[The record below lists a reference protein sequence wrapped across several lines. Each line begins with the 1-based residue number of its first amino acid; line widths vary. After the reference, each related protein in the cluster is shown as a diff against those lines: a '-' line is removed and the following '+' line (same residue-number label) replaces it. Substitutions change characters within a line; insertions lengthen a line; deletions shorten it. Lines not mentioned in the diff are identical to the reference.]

1 MTLKDCNYLRHMDSI
16 ESFVKSRSTGIINI
30 DTDDIQLSIQLNG
43 FSELIVNVRTCTIHY
58 LKRLLNFLVPV
69 CKMHYIRT
77 ICIRTSSAAIHD
89 YCLSNH
95 FQQNRF
101 KKIKLDNQ
109 VLADY
114 ILPINNININKSNV
128 I

>member
-1 MTLKDCNYLRHMDSI
+1 MTLKDSNYLRHMDSI

-43 FSELIVNVRTCTIHY
+43 FSELIVDVRSCTIHY
-58 LKRLLNFLVPV
+58 LKRLLNLLIPV

-77 ICIRTSSAAIHD
+77 ICIRTSSETIHD

-95 FQQNRF
+95 FQENRF
-101 KKIKLDNQ
+101 KKIKLDNE
-109 VLADY
+109 VLANY
-114 ILPINNININKSNV
+114 IIPINNDNINNNNV

>member
-1 MTLKDCNYLRHMDSI
+1 MTLKDCNYLQHWDSI

-30 DTDDIQLSIQLNG
+30 DTNDIQLSIQLNG
-43 FSELIVNVRTCTIHY
+43 FSELIVSVRTYTIHY
-58 LKRLLNFLVPV
+58 FQRLLNFLVPV
-69 CKMHYIRT
+69 CKMYYIRT
-77 ICIRTSSAAIHD
+77 ICIRTSSETIHN

-101 KKIKLDNQ
+101 KKIKLDNE

-114 ILPINNININKSNV
+114 ILPINNVNINKSNV

>member
-1 MTLKDCNYLRHMDSI
+1 MTFKDCNYLQHLDSI
-16 ESFVKSRSTGIINI
+16 ESFVESRSTGIINI
-30 DTDDIQLSIQLNG
+30 DTDEIQLSIQLNG
-43 FSELIVNVRTCTIHY
+43 FSELIVNVRSCTIHY
-58 LKRLLNFLVPV
+58 IKRLINLLVPV
-69 CKMHYIRT
+69 CKMYYIRT
-77 ICIRTSSAAIHD
+77 ICIRTSSETIHD

>member
-1 MTLKDCNYLRHMDSI
+1 MDSI

-43 FSELIVNVRTCTIHY
+43 FSELIVNVRSCTIHY
-58 LKRLLNFLVPV
+58 LKRLLIFLVSV

-77 ICIRTSSAAIHD
+77 ICIHTSSETIHD

-95 FQQNRF
+95 FQENRF
-101 KKIKLDNQ
+101 KKIKLDNE

-114 ILPINNININKSNV
+114 IIPINNDNIDNSNV